1 MKQKPK
7 RKKSILVWF
16 IVLGVSKSILVRL
29 IVLGVSVYMVATLIG
44 LGNRLAR
51 DREALKQYES
61 QRDSI
66 QLENEELKALLDSD
80 SHSLIIEKAA
90 RERLGYVY
98 SDEEIYIDISGN

>member
-7 RKKSILVWF
+7 RKKSVF
-16 IVLGVSKSILVRL
+16 VRL

-44 LGNRLAR
+44 LGNELAQVKAELA
-51 DREALKQYES
+51 DYEKE
-61 QRDSI
+61 RDSL
-66 QLENEELKALLDSD
+66 QLTVSEYKALLESD
-80 SHSLIIEKAA
+80 SHAAIIEKAA

>member
-7 RKKSILVWF
+7 RKKSVI
-16 IVLGVSKSILVRL
+16 VRL

>member
-7 RKKSILVWF
+7 RKKSVI
-16 IVLGVSKSILVRL
+16 VRL

-44 LGNRLAR
+44 LGNELAQVKAELA
-51 DREALKQYES
+51 DYEKE
-61 QRDSI
+61 RDSLQI
-66 QLENEELKALLDSD
+66 TVSEYKALLESD
-80 SHSLIIEKAA
+80 SHAAIIEKAA

>member
-7 RKKSILVWF
+7 RK
-16 IVLGVSKSILVRL
+16 KSILVRL

-51 DREALKQYES
+51 DRETLKQYES